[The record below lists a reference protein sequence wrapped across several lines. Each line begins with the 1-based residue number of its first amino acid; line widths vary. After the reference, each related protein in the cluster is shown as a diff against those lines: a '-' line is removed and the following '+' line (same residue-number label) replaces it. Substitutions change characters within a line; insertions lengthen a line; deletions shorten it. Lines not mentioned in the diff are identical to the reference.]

1 MQNLLEIQNALR
13 SAPDQQLMALMQ
25 GANPAVPQWAVAS
38 ELNNRKEMR
47 DEQTRQE
54 GLGQPTVLQQLTGTA
69 PAPTPQT
76 NVAGMPQGVASDMAQ
91 SMAPKTNV
99 NQNTGI
105 NTVARNANAAAP
117 VATMASGGILKMATA
132 GEVRTFKNKATIGPS
147 VLLNI
152 EANSE
157 DSDAYAEM
165 LLKHAATFGKVPL
178 WDEHLLLPVDDD
190 SVQKYK
196 VAWNK
201 AFSKTHNR
209 DATEKTDFANQVRK
223 ISEKVGENLE
233 TVRKF
238 VLGRGFADTLSKT
251 EIDETVADFKEA
263 KFKKE
268 AAADTGYDADE
279 DMRMPKYVPSA
290 SDLYATDSG
299 RFKSENATPENYVVS
314 AGLSP
319 AGGAMYSSPTG
330 GQGGSADSSLL
341 GLPAD
346 EFSQTPLSTISTPE
360 GLATLAAA
368 GDADMRDETPVVDTT
383 FLTETQRRIKES
395 DAKRA
400 RAAFLKSLAPNN
412 AQGQPGGTVGGFRGL
427 DALISRS
434 PNSGEL
440 TPTQTARNQEMLED
454 TLLRERIAQ
463 QRQDSI
469 EKREIAKDAAETRKA
484 FSVPL
489 EPDAAETVSAGE
501 TKPNPFAVV
510 SSPFPITVDAT
521 KPVSKDDIK
530 YEVAQISQAEKNA
543 QRRIMKARNDRELS
557 DYLART
563 PEDADMLLPAGEVP
577 KSASELYAARPSG
590 AAYNK
595 RFAAATKETGYDAD
609 EDMRIPK
616 YIPSAAERFAALP
629 SGAAYN
635 ERFAA
640 ATQDTGYDADEDMRM
655 PEYIPSAA
663 ELYAAQVKRDA
674 LNLDRG
680 PADRENDTVGILE
693 SLQGI
698 AQAKR
703 DALNLDRGPAD
714 RENDTVGIL
723 EGIASARNKAR
734 FSGSPYSTEIKNER
748 TGPIPEAEPLV
759 QIDTSTEEPVVNT
772 APVDGAVVKTKQGL
786 PLVYNDDINAWMLS
800 NIPVDGEKTAKT
812 EDAKAIEAGT
822 EAAALATKYFESP
835 GTYGNYGD
843 DTSLDT
849 SGGVVP
855 AQDSSGKSTFVLNNE
870 RARAKELGPVALM
883 EYDRSQAGTAPMIND
898 MSERGIVDQATD
910 YLSSIKIVPP
920 SETLANMD
928 KFLETADLSDTQRKA
943 YTIQRNALAAAI
955 TAGEGVDTA
964 LGVIAGALG
973 KTLNSGAIAGNTILS
988 IFSPEAAAI
997 VEDNIIT
1004 PVAEGTSKLMDTG
1017 LVTDNTIT
1025 SSLDNFNS
1033 PPIDDGL
1040 DRTVYPQS
1048 DIAPKTSL
1056 RPKLRPTASST
1067 SGTNTSGTNTS
1078 GTNTSG
1084 TNTSGAGVSAA
1095 LSAGAGSKGGS
1106 AGGYQDRLAS
1116 ILDRMDDNKEQ
1127 DKWLVGV
1134 DAGLRLMGSKNPNF
1148 LSAVGESG
1156 LGALQGYRQQQALN
1170 NKQEI
1175 GILSK
1180 LGDFDMAERTLQARM
1195 AIANASAAGRN
1206 SAKTKDILAV
1216 LEARRAELTGPLAPT
1231 NLSPSEQVAQDAA
1244 LADIDRQIGA
1254 LTGVTINSTPQV
1266 VQADASDDVT
1276 FLGRINN
1283 YISS

>member
-1 MQNLLEIQNALR
+1 MGCFLK
-13 SAPDQQLMALMQ
+13 
-25 GANPAVPQWAVAS
+25 
-38 ELNNRKEMR
+38 LNNRKEMR
-47 DEQTRQE
+47 DEQTRQQ

-76 NVAGMPQGVASDMAQ
+76 NVAGMPQGVASGMAQ

-117 VATMASGGILKMATA
+117 VATMASGGVLKMQD
-132 GEVRTFKNKATIGPS
+132 GGDP
-147 VLLNI
+147 
-152 EANSE
+152 
-157 DSDAYAEM
+157 
-165 LLKHAATFGKVPL
+165 
-178 WDEHLLLPVDDD
+178 
-190 SVQKYK
+190 
-196 VAWNK
+196 
-201 AFSKTHNR
+201 
-209 DATEKTDFANQVRK
+209 TEKTYTFIYPEGMNTPPFELGISDLDEYDAVIKAIRK
-223 ISEKVGENLE
+223 LGGTIVE
-233 TVRKF
+233 T
-238 VLGRGFADTLSKT
+238 
-251 EIDETVADFKEA
+251 
-263 KFKKE
+263 
-268 AAADTGYDADE
+268 DTGRVMQSDTAKKILQESSDVAEADA
-279 DMRMPKYVPSA
+279 RVPKYVPSA
-290 SDLYATDSG
+290 SDLYDTDSG

-314 AGLSP
+314 AGLPP

-346 EFSQTPLSTISTPE
+346 EFSQIPLSTISTPK

-440 TPTQTARNQEMLED
+440 TPTQTARNQEMLRD
-454 TLLRERIAQ
+454 TLKREEVARQRADIAEAGEIAQ
-463 QRQDSI
+463 
-469 EKREIAKDAAETRKA
+469 DAANTRKV
-484 FSVPL
+484 FSV
-489 EPDAAETVSAGE
+489 
-501 TKPNPFAVV
+501 
-510 SSPFPITVDAT
+510 PITVDAT
-521 KPVSKDDIK
+521 KPVSKDDIR

-563 PEDADMLLPAGEVP
+563 PEDADMLLPTGEVP

-590 AAYNK
+590 AAYDK

-629 SGAAYN
+629 SGAAYDK
-635 ERFAA
+635 RFAA

-663 ELYAAQVKRDA
+663 ELYAAQVRRDE
-674 LNLDRG
+674 LNRDRG

-698 AQAKR
+698 AQARR

-748 TGPIPEAEPLV
+748 TGSIPEAKPLV
-759 QIDTSTEEPVVNT
+759 TIDTSTEEPVVDT

-800 NIPVDGEKTAKT
+800 NIPVDGEETAKT

-835 GTYGNYGD
+835 DTYGDYEN

-855 AQDSSGKSTFVLNNE
+855 AQDKSGKSTFVLDND
-870 RARAKELGPVALM
+870 RARAKKLGPVALM
-883 EYDRSQAGTAPMIND
+883 EYDRSQAGAAPMIND
-898 MSERGIVDQATD
+898 GRSTTVANEDNPNNAYGVSKKLAK
-910 YLSSIKIVPP
+910 YLPDMPKLVTNPT
-920 SETLANMD
+920 EVLAD
-928 KFLETADLSDTQRKA
+928 LDSYLETADLTPEQRRA
-943 YTIQRNALAAAI
+943 YTAQRDALSGALI
-955 TAGEGVDTA
+955 TGEGIDQAAGQIVGT
-964 LGVIAGALG
+964 LGNVANYIYGLVGDVTSIVSPETGAKIAGFVA
-973 KTLNSGAIAGNTILS
+973 
-988 IFSPEAAAI
+988 
-997 VEDNIIT
+997 DNKEINKGLI
-1004 PVAEGTSKLMDTG
+1004 EEG
-1017 LVTDNTIT
+1017 LVTDTTFVDTLN
-1025 SSLDNFNS
+1025 
-1033 PPIDDGL
+1033 PPPEDDGL

-1067 SGTNTSGTNTS
+1067 SGGASAGAS

-1116 ILDRMDDNKEQ
+1116 ILDRMDDNKER

-1195 AIANASAAGRN
+1195 AIANASNAGRN
-1206 SAKTKDILAV
+1206 RLTAGQDLDYLTGQL
-1216 LEARRAELTGPLAPT
+1216 AELRLMRPGNDATPAEV
-1231 NLSPSEQVAQDAA
+1231 EQYN
-1244 LADIDRQIGA
+1244 ADINSIQSQINAIRGKA
-1254 LTGVTINSTPQV
+1254 PPQIV
-1266 VQADASDDVT
+1266 NAPDADASDDVT

>member
-1 MQNLLEIQNALR
+1 MSVATNYIQIEDDLKQ
-13 SAPDQQLMALMQ
+13 APDRQLMGLLQ
-25 GANPAVPQWAVAS
+25 GANPTVPQWAVVS
-38 ELNNRKEMR
+38 ELNRRKEMR
-47 DEQTRQE
+47 DEQTRQQ
-54 GLGQPTVLQQLTGTA
+54 GLGQPTVLAQLTGAA

-76 NVAGMPQGVASDMAQ
+76 NVAGMPQGVASGMAQ
-91 SMAPKTNV
+91 SMAPKTDV
-99 NQNTGI
+99 PQNTGI
-105 NTVARNANAAAP
+105 ASVAP
-117 VATMASGGILKMATA
+117 VTTMASGGILKMQEGGDPA
-132 GEVRTFKNKATIGPS
+132 
-147 VLLNI
+147 
-152 EANSE
+152 
-157 DSDAYAEM
+157 
-165 LLKHAATFGKVPL
+165 
-178 WDEHLLLPVDDD
+178 
-190 SVQKYK
+190 
-196 VAWNK
+196 
-201 AFSKTHNR
+201 
-209 DATEKTDFANQVRK
+209 EKTYTFIYPEGMNTPPFELGISDLDEYDAVIKAIRK
-223 ISEKVGENLE
+223 LGGTIVE
-233 TVRKF
+233 T
-238 VLGRGFADTLSKT
+238 
-251 EIDETVADFKEA
+251 
-263 KFKKE
+263 
-268 AAADTGYDADE
+268 DTGRVMQSDTAKKILQESSDVAEADA
-279 DMRMPKYVPSA
+279 RVPKYVPSA
-290 SDLYATDSG
+290 SDLYDTDSG

-314 AGLSP
+314 AGLP
-319 AGGAMYSSPTG
+319 PVGGAMYSSPTG

-341 GLPAD
+341 GLPVD

-400 RAAFLKSLAPNN
+400 RAAFLKSLASNN

-440 TPTQTARNQEMLED
+440 TPTQTARNQEMLAD
-454 TLLRERIAQ
+454 TLQRERIAQ

-469 EKREIAKDAAETRKA
+469 EKRKIAKDAAETRKA

-489 EPDAAETVSAGE
+489 EPDAAETVSVGE
-501 TKPNPFAVV
+501 TKPNPFAVA
-510 SSPFPITVDAT
+510 SPPFPITVDAT

-590 AAYNK
+590 AAYDK
-595 RFAAATKETGYDAD
+595 RFAAATRETGYDAD

-698 AQAKR
+698 AQARR

-759 QIDTSTEEPVVNT
+759 KINTSTEEPVVNT
-772 APVDGAVVKTKQGL
+772 APVDGAVVKTKQGF
-786 PLVYNDDINAWMLS
+786 PLVYNKDINKWMLS
-800 NIPVDGEKTAKT
+800 NIPVDGEETAKT

-835 GTYGNYGD
+835 GTYGDYEG

-883 EYDRSQAGTAPMIND
+883 EYDRAQTGAAPMIND
-898 MSERGIVDQATD
+898 ISEDSTVDNIAD
-910 YLSSIKIVPP
+910 YLSSIRIVPL

-928 KFLETADLSDTQRKA
+928 KFLETADLTDA
-943 YTIQRNALAAAI
+943 QRNAYTTQRNVLEAALAAGESADYVLGA
-955 TAGEGVDTA
+955 TASLAGKLVNSGVM
-964 LGVIAGALG
+964 
-973 KTLNSGAIAGNTILS
+973 TLNKVRS
-988 IFSPEAAAI
+988 IFNPELAAEVQENFIEPFTKANANLN
-997 VEDNIIT
+997 EQGLFT
-1004 PVAEGTSKLMDTG
+1004 ERTVADVYGE
-1017 LVTDNTIT
+1017 
-1025 SSLDNFNS
+1025 
-1033 PPIDDGL
+1033 PPEDDGL

-1067 SGTNTSGTNTS
+1067 SETNTS

-1095 LSAGAGSKGGS
+1095 LSASAGSKSGS

-1116 ILDRMDDNKEQ
+1116 ILDRMDSNKER

-1195 AIANASAAGRN
+1195 AMANASNAGRN
-1206 SAKTKDILAV
+1206 RLTAGQDLDY
-1216 LEARRAELTGPLAPT
+1216 LTGQLAQLQLMRPGNDAT
-1231 NLSPSEQVAQDAA
+1231 PAEVEQYN
-1244 LADIDRQIGA
+1244 ADINSIQSQINAIRGKA
-1254 LTGVTINSTPQV
+1254 PPQIV
-1266 VQADASDDVT
+1266 RAPDADASDDVS
-1276 FLGRINN
+1276 FIDRIFG
-1283 YISS
+1283 